1 MTETVPERV
10 LNFGEGSTFVEED
23 AITPDNLE
31 DHASK
36 LPRPTGYRILIL
48 PFKPH
53 STTKGGIMLAKQTME
68 KEQLATVVGLV
79 VSLGPDAYKDSD
91 KFAKGPWCKEG
102 DWVIFGRYAGARFRI
117 EGGDMR
123 LLNDDEIL
131 AVIDDPEEIL
141 HG

>member
-23 AITPDNLE
+23 SITPDNLE

-48 PFKPH
+48 PFKPNA
-53 STTKGGIMLAKQTME
+53 TTKGGIMLAKQTME
-68 KEQLATVVGLV
+68 KEQLATIVGLV
-79 VSLGPDAYKDSD
+79 VSLGPDAYKNSD
-91 KFAKGPWCKEG
+91 KFAEGPWCQEG

-131 AVIDDPEEIL
+131 AVIEDPEEIL